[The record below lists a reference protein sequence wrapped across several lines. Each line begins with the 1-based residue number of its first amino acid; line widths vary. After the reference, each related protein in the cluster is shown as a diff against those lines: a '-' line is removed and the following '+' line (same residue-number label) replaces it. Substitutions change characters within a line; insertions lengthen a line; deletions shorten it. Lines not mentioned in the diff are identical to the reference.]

1 MTNVEKVLIEN
12 VQENEF
18 VSDLL
23 KGLEQ
28 ALRSETSSIEVQ
40 KIQENAKGEII
51 TAIVVGLATNLIY
64 DYLKSIL
71 KMDKQRE
78 DYNVNITIKIEG
90 KEYSLEEIEK
100 IELQVRRN
108 ELFNISWD

>member
-40 KIQENAKGEII
+40 KNSRKC
-51 TAIVVGLATNLIY
+51 
-64 DYLKSIL
+64 K
-71 KMDKQRE
+71 R
-78 DYNVNITIKIEG
+78 
-90 KEYSLEEIEK
+90 
-100 IELQVRRN
+100 
-108 ELFNISWD
+108 

>member
-28 ALRSETSSIEVQ
+28 ALRSETSSIELKK
-40 KIQENAKGEII
+40 KIQPNAKGEII
-51 TAIVVGLATNLIY
+51 TTIVIGLATNFIY
-64 DYLKSIL
+64 DVLKTIIIMN
-71 KMDKQRE
+71 KTRE
-78 DYNVNITIKIEG
+78 DYNPNDKVKIKG

-100 IELQVRRN
+100 KI
-108 ELFNISWD
+108 D

>member
-40 KIQENAKGEII
+40 KKIQENAKGEII

-100 IELQVRRN
+100 K
-108 ELFNISWD
+108 

>member
-1 MTNVEKVLIEN
+1 MKC
-12 VQENEF
+12 
-18 VSDLL
+18 
-23 KGLEQ
+23 K
-28 ALRSETSSIEVQ
+28 

-100 IELQVRRN
+100 K
-108 ELFNISWD
+108 

>member
-40 KIQENAKGEII
+40 KKNSRKC
-51 TAIVVGLATNLIY
+51 
-64 DYLKSIL
+64 K
-71 KMDKQRE
+71 R
-78 DYNVNITIKIEG
+78 
-90 KEYSLEEIEK
+90 
-100 IELQVRRN
+100 
-108 ELFNISWD
+108 

>member
-40 KIQENAKGEII
+40 KFK
-51 TAIVVGLATNLIY
+51 
-64 DYLKSIL
+64 
-71 KMDKQRE
+71 KMQK
-78 DYNVNITIKIEG
+78 VK
-90 KEYSLEEIEK
+90 
-100 IELQVRRN
+100 
-108 ELFNISWD
+108 

>member
-100 IELQVRRN
+100 NRIAG
-108 ELFNISWD
+108 